1 MPLKGLSQ
9 SDWGWIISTKKVG
22 AANAVPTF
30 SCGDIDIHNYPQQT
44 IRQEMERHPYS
55 RLHSHPQRQQ

>member
-1 MPLKGLSQ
+1 MRNAPQCPQGLSQ

-30 SCGDIDIHNYPQQT
+30 FVWRYRDEN
-44 IRQEMERHPYS
+44 PYT
-55 RLHSHPQRQQ
+55 LT